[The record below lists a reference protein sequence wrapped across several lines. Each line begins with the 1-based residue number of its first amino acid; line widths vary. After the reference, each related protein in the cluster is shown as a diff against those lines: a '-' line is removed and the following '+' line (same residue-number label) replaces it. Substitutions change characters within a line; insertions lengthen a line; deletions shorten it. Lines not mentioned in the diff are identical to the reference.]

1 MGVHGPVQ
9 QKTWEGMV
17 DGKVDGNV
25 TYPYLHLKENSS
37 AADVCMSVYMCVCG
51 AVCKFIIYIIVICIC
66 FGFANC
72 LNIFIKW
79 LQLLTLQFRISSPQ
93 LNAGW
98 WVLIILQG
106 VLIRYHQ
113 NYHEISLDLPQNF
126 LNICNNTSHG
136 LDSRI
141 MLKEIL
147 RFYQIANQQ

>member
-1 MGVHGPVQ
+1 MGKGVDLHVRL
-9 QKTWEGMV
+9 
-17 DGKVDGNV
+17 DGKVDINF
-25 TYPYLHLKENSS
+25 TYPYLHFKINS

-51 AVCKFIIYIIVICIC
+51 GVCKFIIYIIVICNC

-98 WVLIILQG
+98 WGLIILQG

-113 NYHEISLDLPQNF
+113 NYHEILLDLPQNF
-126 LNICNNTSHG
+126 EYL
-136 LDSRI
+136 
-141 MLKEIL
+141 
-147 RFYQIANQQ
+147 